1 MAFIILT
8 TVSKMADAERI
19 AGIMVEEKLAA
30 CVNIMES
37 IRSVYR
43 WKGRIVRENEI
54 MLIIKTSRERY
65 KHAMF
70 RIAEIHPYELPET
83 LALEISEGSSKYL
96 KWLEDSTAVP

>member
-8 TVSKMADAERI
+8 TVSRMADAERI

-30 CVNIMES
+30 CVNILDS
-37 IRSVYR
+37 VRSVYR
-43 WKGRIVRENEI
+43 WKGQIERETEI
-54 MLIIKTSRERY
+54 ILIIKTSRERY
-65 KHAMF
+65 KNAMF

-83 LALEISEGSSKYL
+83 MAIEISEGSSKYL